1 MEILKLNAPC
11 KDYIWGGNR
20 LREEYGKVSDADK
33 IAESWELSCH
43 KDGQSIIANGKDKGK
58 TLSEYVAEIR
68 MHSVQLATDSSIS
81 PYL

>member
-33 IAESWELSCH
+33 IAESWEPAIRTVRALSQTARI
-43 KDGQSIIANGKDKGK
+43 KARRFPS
-58 TLSEYVAEIR
+58 
-68 MHSVQLATDSSIS
+68 M
-81 PYL
+81 